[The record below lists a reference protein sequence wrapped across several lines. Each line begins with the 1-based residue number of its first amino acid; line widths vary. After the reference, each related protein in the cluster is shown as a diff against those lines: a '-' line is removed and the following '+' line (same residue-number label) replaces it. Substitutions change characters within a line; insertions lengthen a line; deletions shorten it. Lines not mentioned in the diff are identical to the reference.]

1 MHPLVARSR
10 KGRQQR
16 LAGTVVVR
24 VWRKNKDML
33 DNAGSLFAAFVITSA
48 LGFVFWALAARLF
61 NPHAV
66 GFGSAAV
73 SAMTVLSTIGM
84 FGLNTLLIGELPQRK
99 SKGALVSAALVIA
112 GVGSL
117 LLGLGFALVAPVF
130 SRNFAGISSPGHLAL
145 FVSGVTII
153 GVTLVFDDAT
163 IGLLRGRLQLRRNFL
178 WAFSKLLLLPVTAL
192 FVHDKFGTAIVASWV
207 AGATLSMCVLAI
219 QFLIDRQPV
228 LYRPDWGVLRRLG
241 GLTIIHNW
249 LNLAFT
255 LPWLALP
262 VLVTITVGPYANAA
276 FYVAWMANN
285 FLRFVPMALS
295 LVLFAVAAG
304 DIQALL
310 PKLRFSLR
318 MSVLTGIPGMAVLCL
333 AAPVVLGL
341 FGASY
346 VRTGSVSL
354 ILLSLGYLPCVS
366 KVHYIAVCRATG
378 QLKHAAVV
386 LTSTACLILVAA
398 FCGGRI
404 GGLTGLNIGLL
415 AACTFEGLV
424 TAPRVIRTA
433 IAKPGR
439 TNDGTTVPARMRI
452 R

>member
-84 FGLNTLLIGELPQRK
+84 FGLNTLLVGELPQRK

-112 GVGSL
+112 GVCSL

-163 IGLLRGRLQLRRNFL
+163 IGLMRGQLQL
-178 WAFSKLLLLPVTAL
+178 
-192 FVHDKFGTAIVASWV
+192 
-207 AGATLSMCVLAI
+207 
-219 QFLIDRQPV
+219 
-228 LYRPDWGVLRRLG
+228 
-241 GLTIIHNW
+241 
-249 LNLAFT
+249 
-255 LPWLALP
+255 
-262 VLVTITVGPYANAA
+262 
-276 FYVAWMANN
+276 
-285 FLRFVPMALS
+285 
-295 LVLFAVAAG
+295 
-304 DIQALL
+304 
-310 PKLRFSLR
+310 
-318 MSVLTGIPGMAVLCL
+318 
-333 AAPVVLGL
+333 
-341 FGASY
+341 
-346 VRTGSVSL
+346 
-354 ILLSLGYLPCVS
+354 
-366 KVHYIAVCRATG
+366 
-378 QLKHAAVV
+378 
-386 LTSTACLILVAA
+386 
-398 FCGGRI
+398 
-404 GGLTGLNIGLL
+404 
-415 AACTFEGLV
+415 
-424 TAPRVIRTA
+424 
-433 IAKPGR
+433 
-439 TNDGTTVPARMRI
+439 
-452 R
+452 